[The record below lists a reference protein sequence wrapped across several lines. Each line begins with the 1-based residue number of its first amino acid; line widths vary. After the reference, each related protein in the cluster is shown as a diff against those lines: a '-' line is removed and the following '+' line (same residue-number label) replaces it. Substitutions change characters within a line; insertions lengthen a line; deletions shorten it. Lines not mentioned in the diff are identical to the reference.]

1 VTSVLGRAA
10 KRIDRLDDRRFALLA
25 VLPGALFV
33 GLLVLPPILGGLGL
47 SLFRVELARDPETPF
62 VALRNFER
70 LLSDETFLAT
80 IPRTIVFAIGTTVIT
95 IPLALGTALA
105 LNRGFRG
112 VGILGIVL
120 LMPWAVA
127 PVVTGLF
134 WNFIFNGNFGLATGV
149 AMLLGLT
156 ERPIPWLQD
165 TGTAVLIAVVA
176 TAWRSVPL
184 AAILLLAALKTIPK
198 SLYRAGQMDG
208 ATTWRLFRHITLPAI
223 RNTLLIVAI
232 LQVILSLQVFDL
244 LYLLTGGG
252 PGRETTVMNYY
263 IYQRTVQNLS
273 FGYASALAIVL
284 FLVILAFSSV
294 LLWLR
299 LRNPPDQAAGEDES
313 QANRLRPRLA
323 ALALEGRRP
332 EASPAGSG
340 VSVAG
345 RLAASAP
352 GVALGR
358 TSAWLGPWLRRALLA
373 IGVVALAVWLVGP
386 ILWIAIASVQPEGAV
401 TIAPP
406 QLTTDLRF
414 DRYASLIADPN
425 WIGSLAVSLQVTLLA
440 TAIVLVLGALAAYP
454 LARLEVPGKRAFL
467 GVLIFTQMVP
477 AIVLAIP
484 VLMLFQWL
492 GLKDTIAA
500 LVLVNVAFWMPLIV
514 WLLRNVFEDVPRS
527 LEWAARMDGCTR
539 LGTLFRVTIPA
550 ARPGMAAAAILVLIG
565 TWNEFLFAVVLG
577 DRNAVTMTRRIS
589 QLQVI
594 GSAGGVP
601 PFTLVA
607 AAGLLVAL
615 PCLLLVLI
623 FHRRIVS
630 GLTEGYVKG

>member
-1 VTSVLGRAA
+1 MTSVLGRAA
-10 KRIDRLDDRRFALLA
+10 ARIDRLDDRRFALLA
-25 VLPGALFV
+25 VLPGALFI

-47 SLFRVELARDPETPF
+47 SLFRVELARDANTPF
-62 VALRNFER
+62 IALRNFER
-70 LLSDETFLAT
+70 LVSDENFVAT
-80 IPRTIVFAIGTTVIT
+80 IPRTIAFAVGTTALT
-95 IPLALGTALA
+95 IPLALATALA
-105 LNRGFRG
+105 INRGFRG
-112 VGILGIVL
+112 VGILGIFL

-149 AMLLGLT
+149 AMILGLT

-165 TGTAVLIAVVA
+165 TGTAVLIAVMA

-184 AAILLLAALKTIPK
+184 AAILLLAALKTIPN

-208 ATTWRLFRHITLPAI
+208 ATSWRLFRHITLPAI

-273 FGYASALAIVL
+273 FGYSSALAIVL
-284 FLVILAFSSV
+284 FLVILLFSSV

-299 LRNPPDQAAGEDES
+299 LRNPPEQAPADDELRVRRFRPTASGLAIAQRQAEPSSAG
-313 QANRLRPRLA
+313 LA
-323 ALALEGRRP
+323 PSAI
-332 EASPAGSG
+332 GSM
-340 VSVAG
+340 A
-345 RLAASAP
+345 RF
-352 GVALGR
+352 ALGV
-358 TSAWLGPWLRRALLA
+358 LGRAIGGLFALSRPAVVAVGIAGLA
-373 IGVVALAVWLVGP
+373 IWLVGP

-401 TIAPP
+401 TVAPP
-406 QLTTDLRF
+406 QLTTSLRF

-440 TAIVLVLGALAAYP
+440 TAIVLVVGALAAYP

-492 GLKDTIAA
+492 GLKDTVAA
-500 LVLVNVAFWMPLIV
+500 LVLINVAFWLPLII

-527 LEWAARMDGCTR
+527 LDWAARMDGCTR